1 MDTSPASSSS
11 ANSAANSSE
20 TSVESPLAV
29 AVAPR
34 NPRGAHRG
42 GLSRLTVITAALVL
56 VADQVTKW
64 LVINHVNEPVHLFWT
79 LRLVKAYNTGTA
91 FSLGVGLGPFIGL
104 LAVGV
109 VIMLV
114 RLGRAVVNPVGL
126 AALGLVLGGA
136 VGNLIDRLFRES
148 HGFLHG
154 AVVDFIDLQWWPV
167 FNLADSAI
175 VIGAFLLVMS
185 GFGSDRAARGPLPP
199 GGGGAA
205 RAPSGARSR
214 AAGSGSGG

>member
-11 ANSAANSSE
+11 ANCSQ
-20 TSVESPLAV
+20 TSVDSPRVA

-34 NPRGAHRG
+34 NPKRSYRG
-42 GLSRLTVITAALVL
+42 GLSRLTVVVATLVL

-64 LVINHVNEPVHLFWT
+64 LVINHVNEPVHVLWT
-79 LRLVKAYNTGTA
+79 LQLVKAYNTGTA

-109 VIMLV
+109 VVMLV

-126 AALGLVLGGA
+126 TALGLVLGGA

-148 HGFLHG
+148 HGFMHG

-175 VIGAFLLVMS
+175 VIGGFLLVMS
-185 GFGSDRAARGPLPP
+185 GFGSDRVARGPLPP
-199 GGGGAA
+199 GRGGTA
-205 RAPSGARSR
+205 RGTGGSRSR
-214 AAGSGSGG
+214 VAAPGSGG